1 MASVPSPQDPA
12 LPHGEQGKGKGSG
25 AAGREAVAGAV
36 PGHAPGGVALR
47 HKLLNCF
54 GSVLQKSSEVGRG
67 EPGVALLE
75 VAEAVWL

>member
-1 MASVPSPQDPA
+1 MPPPQDAA

-25 AAGREAVAGAV
+25 AAGWEAVAGAF
-36 PGHAPGGVALR
+36 PGYVPGGVALR